1 MSHPSYPH
9 APQNGPSAP
18 PIPHPPSSYGG
29 QYQGE
34 YQGAYQPGPY
44 GDVPYASGPGK
55 SFMTTWILSLLLGSF
70 GADRFYL
77 GKVGTGIAKLL
88 TGGGFGIWAIVDLI
102 ITLTGN
108 ARDKD
113 GRPLEGYPENKKKA
127 WIITA
132 VVWVIGMVV
141 GALYMVM
148 SFAMASQMLV
158 GRNTPAPP
166 LPAAS
171 EAAPAPS
178 SAASEA
184 APAPSSSATAT
195 ATDANS
201 LVVTVSEGNTV
212 KVGVLDSLYISE
224 IPRMSYMKP
233 QNGGFLAIKVSWE
246 TLTGSSRTSPYNFE
260 VYDTDGNE
268 GELISLDEG
277 LGSLPTEE
285 VGAGDVRR
293 GMIVFDVR
301 KGPVKVVV
309 KDEFGDAASTFT
321 LTTQ

>member
-29 QYQGE
+29 QHQGE

-70 GADRFYL
+70 GVDRFYL

-102 ITLTGN
+102 IILTGN

-132 VVWVIGMVV
+132 AVWLIGMVV

-148 SFAMASQMLV
+148 SFAMLSQMPV

-178 SAASEA
+178 ST
-184 APAPSSSATAT
+184 APSSPAT

-212 KVGVLDSLYISE
+212 KVGVLDSLYISK

-246 TLTGSSRTSPYNFE
+246 TLTGSSRTSPHNFE

-268 GELISLDEG
+268 GELIYLDEG

-285 VGAGDVRR
+285 VGAGEVRA

-309 KDEFGDAASTFT
+309 NDDFGDQASTFT
-321 LTTQ
+321 LTPQ

>member
-1 MSHPSYPH
+1 M
-9 APQNGPSAP
+9 
-18 PIPHPPSSYGG
+18 
-29 QYQGE
+29 
-34 YQGAYQPGPY
+34 
-44 GDVPYASGPGK
+44 
-55 SFMTTWILSLLLGSF
+55 
-70 GADRFYL
+70 
-77 GKVGTGIAKLL
+77 
-88 TGGGFGIWAIVDLI
+88 DLI

-178 SAASEA
+178 SPATEA
-184 APAPSSSATAT
+184 APAPSSPAT

>member
-1 MSHPSYPH
+1 M
-9 APQNGPSAP
+9 
-18 PIPHPPSSYGG
+18 
-29 QYQGE
+29 
-34 YQGAYQPGPY
+34 
-44 GDVPYASGPGK
+44 
-55 SFMTTWILSLLLGSF
+55 L
-70 GADRFYL
+70 
-77 GKVGTGIAKLL
+77 
-88 TGGGFGIWAIVDLI
+88 
-102 ITLTGN
+102 
-108 ARDKD
+108 
-113 GRPLEGYPENKKKA
+113 
-127 WIITA
+127 
-132 VVWVIGMVV
+132 
-141 GALYMVM
+141 
-148 SFAMASQMLV
+148 SQMPV

-184 APAPSSSATAT
+184 APAPSSPAT

-212 KVGVLDSLYISE
+212 KVGVLDSLYISK

-246 TLTGSSRTSPYNFE
+246 TLTGSSRTSPHNFE

-268 GELISLDEG
+268 GELIYLDEG

-285 VGAGDVRR
+285 VGAGEVRA

-309 KDEFGDAASTFT
+309 NDDFGDQASTFT
-321 LTTQ
+321 LTPQ

>member
-34 YQGAYQPGPY
+34 YQPGPY

-171 EAAPAPS
+171 ET
-178 SAASEA
+178 

-195 ATDANS
+195 ASDANS